1 MPKYDFLQKIW
12 GYQKKLVSL
21 QHRRYNI
28 CIKMEFNNELLD
40 QIIESAESL
49 KALSMSV
56 EVGEYKGW
64 TVRVSL
70 EKPNSGLEDFHKI

>member
-1 MPKYDFLQKIW
+1 MISHEKVW
-12 GYQKKLVSL
+12 EYQKKIVSL
-21 QHRRYNI
+21 QHRRNNKI
-28 CIKMEFNNELLD
+28 CNNMEFNNELLD
-40 QIIESAESL
+40 HIIESAESL

-70 EKPNSGLEDFHKI
+70 EKPNSGLDDIHKI

>member
-1 MPKYDFLQKIW
+1 MISIEKVW
-12 GYQKKLVSL
+12 EYQKKIVSL
-21 QHRRYNI
+21 QHRRNNKI
-28 CIKMEFNNELLD
+28 CNNMEFNNELLD

-56 EVGEYKGW
+56 EVGEHKGW

-70 EKPNSGLEDFHKI
+70 EKPNSGLDDFHKI

>member
-1 MPKYDFLQKIW
+1 MIFREKVW
-12 GYQKKLVSL
+12 VSQKKLVSL
-21 QHRRYNI
+21 QHRRNNKI
-28 CIKMEFNNELLD
+28 CINMEFNNELLD

-49 KALSMSV
+49 NALSMSV
-56 EVGEYKGW
+56 EVGEHKGW

>member
-1 MPKYDFLQKIW
+1 MISPEKVW
-12 GYQKKLVSL
+12 EYQKKIVSL
-21 QHRRYNI
+21 QHRRNNKI
-28 CIKMEFNNELLD
+28 CNNMEFNNELLD
-40 QIIESAESL
+40 HIIESAESL

-70 EKPNSGLEDFHKI
+70 EKPNSGLDDIHKI